1 MQRSNDK
8 HVAAVISLISS
19 LSQVMIAQSSVT
31 LHPITFLIHLFHFIT
46 KN

>member
-8 HVAAVISLISS
+8 HVGAVISLISS
-19 LSQVMIAQSSVT
+19 LGQVIAQSSVT
-31 LHPITFLIHLFHFIT
+31 RHPITFLIHLFHFIT